1 MIVDDVPVGIY
12 QYDSN
17 TGRSIAEIYPEY
29 KGRGLGKIL
38 VLHAIYTAAKLG
50 LDFVED
56 ESRTSEYD
64 NVLDSLSGN
73 GYIVDDDGYWYV
85 TGDGEQWLKQSL
97 KKGIIEASG
106 YIPRQKTDPTYSV
119 NESSKTNSIDKRA
132 QDLFDEYR
140 NFIDSME
147 FDYGD
152 VPLYEDFEQLNDTW
166 RNYQQKILK
175 WCWNSGGTGGV
186 VSPAPIIK
194 NLKENIWK
202 VSNSLMENSN
212 PQRLIKLLDTAFG
225 KSERIKSGAIVD
237 IIEIVSPTDGVVQI
251 KTYENIK
258 VANVKRDGNEVVI
271 IDTDGNFYRTGQYL
285 GRKIELRIIAKPG
298 TAEKGLTLLRL
309 YVEHDRDGNKTY
321 DGWKIDFP
329 GEGFSTRLSNK
340 FKSIK
345 EASGYIPSEKERND
359 PRFKTALTVD
369 VHPDTMKRD
378 AKKFGNKISRA
389 GIPPTANP
397 SGKV

>member
-1 MIVDDVPVGIY
+1 MAFGSEDAEHKYIDAL
-12 QYDSN
+12 QK
-17 TGRSIAEIYPEY
+17 TGLTTTDIDPFDPKQPKSI
-29 KGRGLGKIL
+29 K
-38 VLHAIYTAAKLG
+38 
-50 LDFVED
+50 
-56 ESRTSEYD
+56 
-64 NVLDSLSGN
+64 
-73 GYIVDDDGYWYV
+73 
-85 TGDGEQWLKQSL
+85 
-97 KKGIIEASG
+97 
-106 YIPRQKTDPTYSV
+106 RQKTDPTYSV